1 MGGRWSAQLFHFVHR
16 SRALSGR
23 SVRERQRAGGACTV
37 LNSWVKSSLQG
48 QRSGRCRVR
57 RRAERARRAGTLIRR
72 SRMVA
77 VVALAWNA
85 EARAPAARA
94 IPDYLINR

>member
-1 MGGRWSAQLFHFVHR
+1 M
-16 SRALSGR
+16 
-23 SVRERQRAGGACTV
+23 

-48 QRSGRCRVR
+48 RRSDRCRVR
-57 RRAERARRAGTLIRR
+57 RRAERDRRAGTLIRR

-85 EARAPAARA
+85 EARAPAARVRLCA
-94 IPDYLINR
+94 RAARASHAALA